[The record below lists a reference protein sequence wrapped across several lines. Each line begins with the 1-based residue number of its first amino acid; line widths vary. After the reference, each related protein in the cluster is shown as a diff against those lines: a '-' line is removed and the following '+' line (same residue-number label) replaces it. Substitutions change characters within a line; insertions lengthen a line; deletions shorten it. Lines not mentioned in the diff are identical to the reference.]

1 MERTKCRFLCGL
13 SGRSYPLERN
23 FVPSREGCRRSRSK
37 AAQKFRAVCGG
48 FCAKREKVSTGYYAS
63 DGFVLFVLINM
74 YRVYLKSRKFSLFLQ
89 TQLDFAWNSLEIHK
103 GFLRLFALNPAC
115 ACEIFVIFFV
125 SRYTLNS
132 SWTQQKGPCQPAGA
146 LLRSDVL

>member
-1 MERTKCRFLCGL
+1 MQNAAFCAVCPGDRALWRGTLC
-13 SGRSYPLERN
+13 SAGRAAEEVN
-23 FVPSREGCRRSRSK
+23 SK

-89 TQLDFAWNSLEIHK
+89 TQLDLA
-103 GFLRLFALNPAC
+103 
-115 ACEIFVIFFV
+115 
-125 SRYTLNS
+125 
-132 SWTQQKGPCQPAGA
+132 
-146 LLRSDVL
+146 